1 MKRCHRA
8 ATALLVWYLLTPAW
22 VGLNSFDAKVPLT
35 RWYQAASF
43 DTAADCERSRSAEI
57 ADSQQKSQ
65 SQIGPD
71 SARAAALA
79 KLCKDAQCVS
89 AQDARLRAH

>member
-57 ADSQQKSQ
+57 VDWRQKSQ
-65 SQIGPD
+65 SQNGPD

-79 KLCKDAQCVS
+79 KLYEDAQCVS
-89 AQDARLRAH
+89 AQDSRLNAH